1 MQSIVLSPR
10 CTRKLDLESAWQ
22 LRCIHSYLSFQTS
35 EKGHGKVAEMT
46 GAPWRATSQ
55 HRCSLHPHDPSSAP
69 AWAAGSRR
77 WTPASFSSCVLS
89 NRLLAVPG
97 ASESSV
103 PTPFKVPDSMT
114 VEKSSLP
121 APLTAPHAPKAPTL
135 LLQAQFSST
144 HYFLSICPAICI
156 SQHPNKKQRAHSNWD
171 NCGRI
176 YLQRYGQGREEPE
189 EIRLYPKTTTKTS
202 VTPLTEGMRG
212 GTVTGFQKERVKE
225 DPKQAEPAFLAST
238 QALLPPFSPRLP
250 CPQHLSIQCPAPSEP
265 ER

>member
-69 AWAAGSRR
+69 AWAAG
-77 WTPASFSSCVLS
+77 A
-89 NRLLAVPG
+89 G
-97 ASESSV
+97 AGRQHHFPVAFCPIGCWLCQEPQS
-103 PTPFKVPDSMT
+103 PQFPPPFKVPDSTT

-156 SQHPNKKQRAHSNWD
+156 SQHPNKNQRAHSNWD

-202 VTPLTEGMRG
+202 VTPLTEGTRG

-238 QALLPPFSPRLP
+238 QALSPPFSPRLP